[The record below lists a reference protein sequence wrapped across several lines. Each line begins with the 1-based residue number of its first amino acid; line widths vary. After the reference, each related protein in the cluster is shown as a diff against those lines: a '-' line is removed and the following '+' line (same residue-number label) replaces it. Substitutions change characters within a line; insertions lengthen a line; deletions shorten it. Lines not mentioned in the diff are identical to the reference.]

1 MKKEV
6 RLYNVIFPIWLIW
19 LFPQLLLFVIPGNLL
34 IDCAVLL
41 LTLLALKHQRKR
53 EVMKVLWWKFWL
65 LGFTADL
72 IGTMWM
78 FLGWLLAV
86 PFESF
91 WYETLS
97 YIMYNPFGHPAA
109 FLWTLAGV
117 TLAGYCIY
125 RFDKWAMKQCVLLNG
140 GEKHKIALAM
150 AVITAPWLF
159 FVPIY

>member
-1 MKKEV
+1 
-6 RLYNVIFPIWLIW
+6 
-19 LFPQLLLFVIPGNLL
+19 
-34 IDCAVLL
+34 
-41 LTLLALKHQRKR
+41 
-53 EVMKVLWWKFWL
+53 
-65 LGFTADL
+65 
-72 IGTMWM
+72 
-78 FLGWLLAV
+78 
-86 PFESF
+86 
-91 WYETLS
+91 
-97 YIMYNPFGHPAA
+97 MYNPFGYPAA

>member
-78 FLGWLLAV
+78 LV
-86 PFESF
+86 
-91 WYETLS
+91 
-97 YIMYNPFGHPAA
+97 
-109 FLWTLAGV
+109 
-117 TLAGYCIY
+117 
-125 RFDKWAMKQCVLLNG
+125 
-140 GEKHKIALAM
+140 
-150 AVITAPWLF
+150 
-159 FVPIY
+159 